1 MTMTNAEELEF
12 DELSP
17 RRLGRGRRIGVIV
30 LGAILIAAACIIISL
45 AFVQGSWWYNYA
57 GGQTLDHES
66 RARIEA
72 IRDDVDASDRAPR
85 AVMWLNAALDPNADL
100 TAVEAYLLSAQEVL
114 EAADDPQ
121 LAEAAE
127 DSRAIIETIQSP
139 TARPPDFKA
148 TVTPYPV
155 PTLEWPW

>member
-1 MTMTNAEELEF
+1 MITSTFEETEPR
-12 DELSP
+12 SP
-17 RRLGRGRRIGVIV
+17 GQGRRIAIVALGVI
-30 LGAILIAAACIIISL
+30 LAGAACTIISL

-57 GGQTLDHES
+57 GDQTLDHES
-66 RARIEA
+66 RARVEA
-72 IRDDVDASDRAPR
+72 IRDEVDTSGRAPR

-114 EAADDPQ
+114 ETADDPQ

-127 DSRAIIETIQSP
+127 DLQVIIETMQSP
-139 TARPPDFKA
+139 KARPPDFKA
-148 TVTPYPV
+148 TITPYPV